1 MTHVAHPYVQRIGVN
16 RDWKSRWFT
25 TDAKNSVNIFV
36 LMLLSEKCLK
46 KAQRN
51 VCRYCRD

>member
-25 TDAKNSVNIFV
+25 ADPKKFREYLRSDAEIRR
-36 LMLLSEKCLK
+36 LLDKKLK
-46 KAQRN
+46 GM
-51 VCRYCRD
+51 